1 LYEDFLAVALCGAG
15 AFEQEEKGLEMSVRG
30 SFSVGPAVRR
40 PATRSISA
48 FPRKPLERTAPP
60 AFPMMHLCTRRWWDA
75 PDLRMVAT
83 KRFNI
88 KRNHWQMRYKA
99 AFQLNEGD

>member
-1 LYEDFLAVALCGAG
+1 
-15 AFEQEEKGLEMSVRG
+15 
-30 SFSVGPAVRR
+30 
-40 PATRSISA
+40 
-48 FPRKPLERTAPP
+48 
-60 AFPMMHLCTRRWWDA
+60 MMHLCTRRWWDA